1 MADSPFITKTDPFA
15 ISGTGKYLSLVGV
28 ADNKSASM
36 AEARNENGDT
46 VAWHMYGVQYA
57 PTYEY
62 RVSGSGSLAIP
73 VLGKAVT
80 TTMADGTSVK
90 LIPTNWTL
98 NTTAGGETTFSLTAE
113 SVPSGVTAIC
123 PFQIDCGSVTVG
135 PCQHAKILFSC
146 ATLGGTGCYLQSA
159 NYSGSCTLGR
169 ATKDG
174 DTIAAG
180 VAGGRITAALTIIQ
194 TGSAVPTLTAGSGWD
209 ITAPLSCTNPDAD
222 YPTWTATLTKYLAA
236 AEPSS

>member
-1 MADSPFITKTDPFA
+1 MAFQTKTDPWG
-15 ISGTGKYLSLVGV
+15 ISGTGKYLSLVSV
-28 ADNKSASM
+28 TDNKSASV
-36 AEARNENGDT
+36 AEARNENGDV
-46 VAWHMYGVQYA
+46 VATTMYGVQYSPA
-57 PTYEY
+57 YEY
-62 RVSGSGSLAIP
+62 RVAGSGNVAIP
-73 VLGKAVT
+73 SLGSVVT

-98 NTTAGGETTFSLTAE
+98 NTTSGGETTFSLTAE

-123 PFQIDCGSVTVG
+123 PYQIDCGSVSVG

-159 NYSGSCTLGR
+159 NYNGSCTLGR

-174 DTIAAG
+174 DTIAVG
-180 VAGGRITAALTIIQ
+180 VTNGRITAALTIIQ
-194 TGSAVPTLTAGSGWD
+194 TGSTAPTLTAGSGWD